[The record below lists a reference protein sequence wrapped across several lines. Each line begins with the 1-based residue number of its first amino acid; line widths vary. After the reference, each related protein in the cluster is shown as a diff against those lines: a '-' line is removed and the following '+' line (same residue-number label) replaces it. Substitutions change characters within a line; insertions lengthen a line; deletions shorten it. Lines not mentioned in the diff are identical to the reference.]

1 MNEALEL
8 NHILRRWLRWYRFQR
23 TITWSVR
30 GVLMGLGFALIMTGI
45 LIPQGRLV
53 PEEFWRLVV
62 GGTITGLILA
72 SVTATTWPIPRL
84 EAAHFFDRRF
94 GLQERVST
102 ALEFAGE
109 GQGQANNQEIIQK
122 QLADAL
128 QTARQVDV
136 YRLLPLRFKGLEIC
150 LIAVMLIGTLFLAR
164 WAVPYFSA
172 AQNVLAI
179 QQAISEQAAQVEALH
194 KQIEQ
199 NESLSPEQRQT
210 LTAPL
215 EEALRKLVEAKTL
228 EQAASAVNDA
238 QQQLS
243 ALNPEQ
249 SQQQNQAL
257 QEVGQQLSSAQ
268 DSPLQQ
274 FGEKLASGDYQGA
287 AQELKNL
294 DPNTLDPTHRDS
306 LANELSQ
313 AASNLR
319 ASNPQLAE
327 QLQAAGEALQKSG
340 ETAQANQ
347 QASRSLQQA
356 AQTLQERRQNLA
368 QAQAAA
374 QVVAQL
380 SQGQQQMVAQ
390 AGQSAS
396 SASQSGSAQQ
406 TGQNSA
412 GGAGRGE
419 QTGESETGS
428 EAGTSPIQQNN
439 APGDGGESQYDRIYA
454 PQRLGDS
461 QGEDMQLPNSGLPG
475 DQVIGQSAAAPGAP
489 GLSSVPY
496 TEALPTYQDAY
507 RQAIES
513 GQIPLHLRP
522 LIRDY
527 FSSLEP

>member
-8 NHILRRWLRWYRFQR
+8 NRILGGWLRWYRFHR
-23 TITWSVR
+23 TIIWSVR
-30 GVLMGLGFALIMTGI
+30 GVLMGLGFALILTGI

-53 PEEFWRLVV
+53 SEEFWRLVV
-62 GGTITGLILA
+62 GSTIAGLILA
-72 SVTATTWPIPRL
+72 AITAAAWPVPRL

-109 GQGQANNQEIIQK
+109 AQNQANNQEIIQK

-128 QTARQVDV
+128 QSARQVDI
-136 YRLLPLRFKGLEIC
+136 YRLLPLRLKGLEIG
-150 LIAVMLIGTLFLAR
+150 LIAVMLIGALFQAK

-172 AQNVLAI
+172 AQNMLVI

-199 NESLSPEQRQT
+199 NESLNPEQRQA
-210 LTAPL
+210 LNAPL
-215 EEALRKLVEAKTL
+215 EEALRKLEEAKTL
-228 EQAASAVNDA
+228 EQAASAINDA
-238 QQQLS
+238 QQRLS

-257 QEVGQQLSSAQ
+257 QETGQQLSSVQ
-268 DSPLQQ
+268 DSLLQQ
-274 FGEKLASGDYQGA
+274 FGERLASGDYQGA

-294 DPNTLDPTHRDS
+294 DPSTLTQREA

-313 AASNLR
+313 AAKNLQT
-319 ASNPQLAE
+319 SNPQLAE
-327 QLQAAGEALQKSG
+327 QLQVAGDALQTSG

-356 AQTLQERRQNLA
+356 AQTLQETGQNLA

-374 QVVAQL
+374 QAVAQL
-380 SQGQQQMVAQ
+380 SQGEQQMVAQ
-390 AGQSAS
+390 AGQSAG
-396 SASQSGSAQQ
+396 SASQSGSTQQ
-406 TGQNSA
+406 AGQNST

-419 QTGESETGS
+419 QIGESGTGS

-439 APGDGGESQYDRIYA
+439 APGDGGESQYEQIYA
-454 PQRLGDS
+454 PQRLGGS
-461 QGEDMQLPNSGLPG
+461 QGEDVQLPGSGQPG

-513 GQIPLHLRP
+513 GQIPFHLRS

-527 FSSLEP
+527 FGSLEP